1 MRWYDVHVDPIEIR
15 KFAILALFSDDFLMS
30 VLVLKGGNALNL
42 IYRVGARSSLDIDLS
57 LGDDFRDEAEARDRI
72 FHVLTTRFGM
82 ENYSVIDLRF
92 QRRPHENAGAL
103 ASHWGGYEVRFKVIP
118 TALLRSLASEPGR
131 ASRQADEVGPMHQRT
146 FCIQISKGEYCVAKQ
161 VVEFA
166 DHIIPVY
173 TPALIAIEKLR
184 AICQQMPEYKFRT
197 HPTARA
203 RDFYDIHAIATE
215 MGIDLAIP
223 ENLDLARLVFAAKD
237 VPLLLIPRIGDY
249 REFHRQEWSAVQDAV
264 TGTVEAFDFYFEF
277 VVAQTKRLEALW
289 AV

>member
-1 MRWYDVHVDPIEIR
+1 MDPIEIR
-15 KFAILALFSDDFLMS
+15 KLAILALFSDEFLTS
-30 VLVLKGGNALNL
+30 LLVLKGGNALNL
-42 IYRVGARSSLDIDLS
+42 IYRVGTRSSLDIDVS
-57 LGDDFRDEAEARDRI
+57 LGGDFRDEAEARNRI
-72 FHVLTTRFGM
+72 FHVLTKRFEV

-92 QRRPHENAGAL
+92 EQRPHENAAAL

-118 TALLRSLASEPGR
+118 SGLLRSLKREPAR
-131 ASRQADEVGPMHQRT
+131 ASRQADEVGPRHQRT
-146 FCIQISKGEYCVAKQ
+146 FCIQISKGEYCAAKQ
-161 VVEFA
+161 EVEFA
-166 DHIIPVY
+166 DHAIPVY
-173 TPALIAIEKLR
+173 TPSLIAIEKLR

-215 MGIDLAIP
+215 MGIDLAIA

-249 REFHRQEWSAVQDAV
+249 REFHRGEWSAVQDAV
-264 TGTVEAFDFYFEF
+264 TGAIEAFDFYFDF